1 MVVNEK
7 AQDKVE
13 ELLLELEEK
22 TEGALHALGEQFS
35 QLRAGR
41 ANPHVL
47 DSLKVEAYGGVSRLI
62 ELGNVNTLDARTLVI
77 NLWDKSLLKAV
88 EKAILQSNIGVTPTN
103 DGKVIRLSFPE
114 LTEETRKNLAKQAK
128 KLGEDARIAV
138 RNVRRDAM
146 EGVKKMKSAKE
157 LSEDEAAG
165 VEEEVEKSVKKA
177 MEEIEKLTEAKT
189 KDIMTI

>member
-1 MVVNEK
+1 M
-7 AQDKVE
+7 
-13 ELLLELEEK
+13 
-22 TEGALHALGEQFS
+22 
-35 QLRAGR
+35 
-41 ANPHVL
+41 
-47 DSLKVEAYGGVSRLI
+47 
-62 ELGNVNTLDARTLVI
+62 
-77 NLWDKSLLKAV
+77 
-88 EKAILQSNIGVTPTN
+88 TPTN

-146 EGVKKMKSAKE
+146 EGVKKMKNAKE